1 MLLQIGSTQSQA
13 SQTSIHAVIGTLPM
27 FRMQSPVVW
36 RQASCYLFE
45 EILTNSL
52 VQSLYQLGPN
62 YLGSFQSPNID
73 SSDSLA
79 LIQEDKLIFGIHA
92 QKSFEMT
99 LAKFRKV
106 YSKNDS
112 KTIGN

>member
-1 MLLQIGSTQSQA
+1 
-13 SQTSIHAVIGTLPM
+13 M

-45 EILTNSL
+45 KILTNSL

-79 LIQEDKLIFGIHA
+79 LIQEDKLIFGLHA

-112 KTIGN
+112 KTIGSSSNFTE